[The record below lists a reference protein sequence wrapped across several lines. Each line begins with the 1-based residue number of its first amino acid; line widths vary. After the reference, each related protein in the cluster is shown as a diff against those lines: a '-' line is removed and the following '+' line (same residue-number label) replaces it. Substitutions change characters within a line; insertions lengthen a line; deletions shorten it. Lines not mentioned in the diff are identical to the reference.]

1 MSDVVTCRYRS
12 GSAEVTINGR
22 LVPVSRRDE
31 AARDHT
37 CPIEMVAASLGA

>member
-12 GSAEVTINGR
+12 GNAEVTIDDR
-22 LVPVSRRDE
+22 LLPVSRRDE
-31 AARDHT
+31 VSRDHT